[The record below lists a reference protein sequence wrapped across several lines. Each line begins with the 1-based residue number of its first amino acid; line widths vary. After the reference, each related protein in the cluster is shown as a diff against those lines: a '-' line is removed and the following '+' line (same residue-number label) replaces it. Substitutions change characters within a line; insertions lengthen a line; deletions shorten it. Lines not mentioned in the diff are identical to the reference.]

1 MTFIVQVEELRT
13 ELALVRDSRETELRS
28 NLLTYIQALPE
39 KELVKLTADM
49 SDDVLESIRMLVNAL
64 MERLGVE

>member
-1 MTFIVQVEELRT
+1 MRT

-39 KELVKLTADM
+39 KELTKLTADM

>member
-1 MTFIVQVEELRT
+1 
-13 ELALVRDSRETELRS
+13 VRDSRETELRS

-39 KELVKLTADM
+39 KELTKLTADM

>member
-1 MTFIVQVEELRT
+1 MEELRT

-39 KELVKLTADM
+39 KELTKLTADM

>member
-1 MTFIVQVEELRT
+1 VEELRT

-39 KELVKLTADM
+39 KELTKLTADM